1 MAINLVHAIPR
12 RARFRDG
19 VVTTHTVFQPTI
31 VTAALIISDILKERT
46 EPSKRASDSVARTG
60 VVVGPNPI
68 IVLRGVVGIHVYHA
82 ILVYTEIHQNIG
94 MLHSLVLMDP
104 VECRVVNM
112 DSTKG

>member
-19 VVTTHTVFQPTI
+19 VVKTHTNTI
-31 VTAALIISDILKERT
+31 VTAALIILDILKQRT

-60 VVVGPNPI
+60 VVVGPNPVI
-68 IVLRGVVGIHVYHA
+68 LLGLVVGVHVYHA
-82 ILVYTEIHQNIG
+82 MLVYTEIHPNIG
-94 MLHSLVLMDP
+94 ILHSLSPMDP
-104 VECRVVNM
+104 VERRVIM